1 MIKLL
6 SPRMPPKEAVF
17 LYLQK
22 SEEANHWTNFGP
34 CVRLLEERLSKH
46 YAGAYVVTCS
56 SATSGLELVYT
67 LKMIQGYR
75 KIELPA
81 LTFPATW
88 LAANRSGLAIKPIDV
103 DPDTW
108 IAPGVSGF
116 GLPCYAP
123 VVDAAGAFGEQQ
135 VPIVRGGMTA
145 VFSLHATK
153 PLGCGEG
160 GYLVT
165 WDHAEAEELR
175 RMTNFAIDK
184 GVSYGM
190 GWNAK
195 MSEYHAAIA
204 LSALDAWDRDPWLNL
219 YDWYA
224 KHLPAG
230 VVAQKR
236 PRGVYSL
243 MPVKL
248 PVPAQPVLEQ
258 LKEVGIETRRWYCP
272 PLHRHP
278 LFEKQG
284 SRAERR
290 AHPVSLPVTDHL
302 ATHLLGLPWHTY
314 LTESDVERVCQYLDW
329 TIRVYESRSIAA

>member
-1 MIKLL
+1 
-6 SPRMPPKEAVF
+6 MPPKESVF

-34 CVRLLEERLSKH
+34 CVRLLEERLSRH

-75 KIELPA
+75 KIELTA

-88 LAANRSGLAIKPIDV
+88 LAANRSGLQIKPIDV

-160 GYLVT
+160 GYIVT
-165 WDHAEAEELR
+165 WDQAEAEELR
-175 RMTNFAIDK
+175 RMTNFAIEG
-184 GVSYGM
+184 GVSRGM

-204 LSALDAWDRDPWLNL
+204 LAALDAWDREPWLNL

-248 PVPAQPVLEQ
+248 TVPAQPVLES
-258 LKEVGIETRRWYCP
+258 LKEAGIETRRWYCP
-272 PLHRHP
+272 PMHQHP
-278 LFEKQG
+278 LFQKQG

-290 AHPVSLPVTDHL
+290 AHPVRLPVTDHL
-302 ATHLLGLPWHTY
+302 ATHLLGLPYHTY
-314 LTESDVERVCQYLDW
+314 LTESDVERICQSLGW
-329 TIRVYESRSIAA
+329 TVGAHEGERIAA